1 MPTTRST
8 RTLIPTATNIE
19 YPETDGKPLGETG
32 IHVDVTLT
40 LLDVLRRYYAL
51 NPRVAILSNMFIYY
65 VEGDPKCSVCPDL
78 FVTLGVAP
86 DTKRRTF
93 KVWNEG
99 RGPDLGIEVTSRK
112 TRRED
117 QKTKLELYR
126 DVLKVREYFLFDPL
140 EEYLEPSLQGF
151 RLVRARYKPIS
162 PVAGRLPSEVLGLH
176 LERDDMDLRAYNPK
190 TALWEPTGGELAGLL
205 RASRT
210 AHRKERTARRKEE
223 DARRTAEEARRAAE
237 SEIEL
242 LRQENDALR
251 QRFTEEP

>member
-8 RTLIPTATNIE
+8 RTSIPTATNIE

-40 LLDVLRRYYAL
+40 LLDVVRRYFAL

-65 VEGDPKCSVCPDL
+65 VEGDPKCNVCPDL
-78 FVTLGVAP
+78 FVTLGVP
-86 DTKRRTF
+86 SDTKRRTY
-93 KVWNEG
+93 KVWKEG
-99 RGPDLGIEVTSRK
+99 KGPELVIEVTSRK

-117 QKTKLELYR
+117 QETKLELYR

-205 RASRT
+205 RASRK

-223 DARRTAEEARRAAE
+223 DARRAAE
-237 SEIEL
+237 SEIER
-242 LRQENDALR
+242 LRRENDALR